1 MSLYDDALAAGRPQ
15 NLSRDTL
22 QQVLAMRDTQEAVS
36 NGYDTGYT
44 QWSDPSK
51 TYDAATD
58 THGYT
63 LYKQHGWN
71 QEGSGDAMTPR
82 RDMSKDKEYITQ
94 VRPGTG
100 GRLGD
105 AWDLEGNY
113 LGTYEAQ
120 DGGGKQFNQAALM
133 FGSALGGMYMQ
144 GMQGANAG
152 GSALDQAMIDMG
164 AGATNVAPSAAPELS
179 TLAGSSVG
187 EVAATE
193 VAANSG
199 VQTIEIVGSKLPA
212 AVGPGVTAAEVAA
225 PIGGTLT
232 MEQLGNIE
240 TTPEVTDPTNYS
252 NEGRNYPTTESTQGS
267 GGSPVN
273 STSQFPGTPITD
285 VNGNPVTQPTYD
297 SNGNQIVPTNT
308 PGTNT
313 VTPGTNTIP
322 PVNNSTIPPINDWA
336 SLFSV
341 LSGLYGLKLAN
352 DATEKSDPF
361 GPYREGYAKKL
372 QALEANPGT
381 LRNTP
386 GFFTGQDMINRS
398 MASKGY
404 LGSGNQA
411 AALQRFGGDFYHQEA
426 NRLAGLAG
434 ANINPGNTYF
444 NAADLAGRSLSNIG
458 YGLSPYMQPR
468 GPR

>member
-15 NLSRDTL
+15 NLSRETL
-22 QQVLAMRDTQEAVS
+22 QQVLSLRDTQEAVS

-94 VRPGTG
+94 IRPGTG

-133 FGSALGGMYMQ
+133 FGGALGGMYMQ

-212 AVGPGVTAAEVAA
+212 VVGPTLAEVAA
-225 PIGGTLT
+225 PVLAPLT
-232 MEQLGNIE
+232 MEQLSTIE
-240 TTPEVTDPTNYS
+240 TFPEETFDPTNYS
-252 NEGRNYPTTESTQGS
+252 NEGRNYPTPESTQGP
-267 GGSPVN
+267 GGSPYN
-273 STSQFPGTPITD
+273 SSQFPGTPIND
-285 VNGNPVTQPTYD
+285 VNGNPVVPPTYD
-297 SNGNQIVPTNT
+297 VDGNPVVPPVNQNT
-308 PGTNT
+308 IPP
-313 VTPGTNTIP
+313 VDQSTIP
-322 PVNNSTIPPINDWA
+322 PVNNPLGTNDFKNLYDILA
-336 SLFSV
+336 
-341 LSGLYGLKLAN
+341 GLYGLKLAN
-352 DATEKSDPF
+352 DAAAKSDPF

-426 NRLAGLAG
+426 SRLATLAG

-458 YGLSPYMQPR
+458 YGLSPYMQPG